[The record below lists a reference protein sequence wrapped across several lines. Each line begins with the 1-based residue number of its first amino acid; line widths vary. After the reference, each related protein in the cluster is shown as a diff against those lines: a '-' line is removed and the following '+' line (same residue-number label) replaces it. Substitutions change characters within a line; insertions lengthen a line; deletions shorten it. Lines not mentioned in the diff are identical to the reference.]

1 MYQAAGGKIMNIL
14 IINGSPRG
22 SRSNSLRLTK
32 DFVDGICESVVK
44 EHGETPDITEITVN
58 DMDIR

>member
-1 MYQAAGGKIMNIL
+1 MNIL